1 MTITATETRQ
11 AIPVGALMARLGQEV
26 TARFRKALRPLGLGA
41 QEFIVLKQLQT
52 MGATSQAELADAV
65 GVDYSN
71 LATLAAGFCDRD
83 LIDRSRD
90 PDDRRRY
97 VLELTAS
104 GNRLVDRGERAIKDG
119 EDEMLNALDATER
132 DQFYAL
138 LRRVADGAEL
148 CPPSPSACAE

>member
-1 MTITATETRQ
+1 MAATATETDQ

-52 MGATSQAELADAV
+52 MGPSSQAELADAV

-71 LATLAAGFCDRD
+71 LATLAAGFCNRG

-97 VLELTAS
+97 VLELTSS
-104 GNRLVDRGERAIKDG
+104 GQRLADKGERAIAAG
-119 EDEMLNALDATER
+119 EDEMLNSLDAEER

-148 CPPSPSACAE
+148 CPPSPSTCAE